1 VILKY
6 ALTEVNSQYVV
17 SLGFD
22 PEWIMCFHSA
32 PLHSSLEKSFNK
44 YSLIQ
49 ESGKDSQ
56 DKKRN
61 HMKGLLVAATDCEP
75 QYITRLL
82 QVNHGMF
89 TKCTSF
95 VSCLFMLA

>member
-32 PLHSSLEKSFNK
+32 LLHSSLEKLFNII
-44 YSLIQ
+44 LLFRNQ

-56 DKKRN
+56 DKKE
-61 HMKGLLVAATDCEP
+61 T
-75 QYITRLL
+75 I
-82 QVNHGMF
+82 
-89 TKCTSF
+89 
-95 VSCLFMLA
+95 